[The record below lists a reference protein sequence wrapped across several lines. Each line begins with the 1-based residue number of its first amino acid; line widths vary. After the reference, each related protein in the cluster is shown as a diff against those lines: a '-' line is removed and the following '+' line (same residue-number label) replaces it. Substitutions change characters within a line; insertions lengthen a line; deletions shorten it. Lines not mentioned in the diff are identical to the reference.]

1 MLPWGGWFFSLLL
14 PNDVAMFI
22 KNLIYGVLLVHDME
36 AILKYSDLAPSKES
50 TAIWSPRTD

>member
-1 MLPWGGWFFSLLL
+1 VLPWGGWFFSLLL
-14 PNDVAMFI
+14 PDVAIFI

-50 TAIWSPRTD
+50 TVIWSPRTD